1 MMLSIRVILAIL
13 ILWTSLKFL
22 VQLFYFKPS
31 YYNTDTRHIFLTPAW
46 LSESEYNIIVHV
58 ITILKFTATIFFFV
72 SFSLTR
78 SYKKRVMIQKGLT
91 KRKKRNKCKFSFCVE
106 STNVVYYRNYMKPLT
121 FPVVNEIMG

>member
-1 MMLSIRVILAIL
+1 MDIFKVFNTAIL
-13 ILWTSLKFL
+13 F
-22 VQLFYFKPS
+22 QA
-31 YYNTDTRHIFLTPAW
+31 NARHIFLTPAW

-91 KRKKRNKCKFSFCVE
+91 KRRKKE
-106 STNVVYYRNYMKPLT
+106 INVNLV
-121 FPVVNEIMG
+121 FV